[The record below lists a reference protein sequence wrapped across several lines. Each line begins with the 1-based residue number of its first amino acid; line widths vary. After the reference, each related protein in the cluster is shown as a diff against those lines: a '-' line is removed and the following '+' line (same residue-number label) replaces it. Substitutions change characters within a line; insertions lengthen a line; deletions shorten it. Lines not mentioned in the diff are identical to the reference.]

1 MKTKTTE
8 LLYAMFVNELVYFN
22 KFQKMTIFFLKKLVK
37 FFLSFSKKSRYL
49 GKMVFG
55 IFLTLVT
62 IFEQVIKIDP

>member
-8 LLYAMFVNELVYFN
+8 LLHAMFVNELVYFN

-49 GKMVFG
+49 GKKVFG

-62 IFEQVIKIDP
+62 IFGQVIKIDP

>member
-37 FFLSFSKKSRYL
+37 FFLSFSKKSRYV

-55 IFLTLVT
+55 IFLTPVT
-62 IFEQVIKIDP
+62 IFGQVIKIDP

>member
-8 LLYAMFVNELVYFN
+8 LLHAMFVNELVYFN

-62 IFEQVIKIDP
+62 IFGQVIKIDP